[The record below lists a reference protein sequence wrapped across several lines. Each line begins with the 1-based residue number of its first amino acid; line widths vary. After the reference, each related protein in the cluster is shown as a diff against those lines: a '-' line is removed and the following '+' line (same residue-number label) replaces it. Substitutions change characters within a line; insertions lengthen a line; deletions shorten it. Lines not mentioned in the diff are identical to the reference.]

1 MIKKRNQQFMAVWV
15 LIVLVLASCSS
26 KDENMASKSSEGGSS
41 STSMKKESA
50 KEDKQPAAD
59 QGRKMIYTSE
69 IMISVQNVKKVR
81 SEVEQLTKQ
90 MGGYIVESESL
101 SEEEGQNGGYL
112 KIRIPKKDF
121 LVFTKKAGELSSG
134 SPHEII
140 NGRDVTEEYTD
151 LEARLKAKRIVRNR
165 LESFMKNADKTEDLL
180 AISKEL
186 SGVQEQ
192 IEKIQGRINYLENQ
206 SDFST
211 VTVHFDVKNIGTKNN
226 KELNTWG
233 NSKTLFKET
242 WNGLVHTISY
252 LIIALIG
259 LSPVIILF
267 VAIGGAWLYLKSK
280 KRSKKETK
288 P

>member
-41 STSMKKESA
+41 STIMKRESA
-50 KEDKQPAAD
+50 KEDNQPAAD

-69 IMISVQNVKKVR
+69 IIISVQNIKKAR

-90 MGGYIVESESL
+90 MGGYIAESEFL

-112 KIRIPKKDF
+112 KIRIPKEDF

-165 LESFMKNADKTEDLL
+165 LESFMKNAVKTEDLL

-211 VTVHFDVKNIGTKNN
+211 VTVHFDVKNIRTKNN

-233 NSKTLFKET
+233 KSKTLFKET

-267 VAIGGAWLYLKSK
+267 VAIGGAWLYLRRKQ
-280 KRSKKETK
+280 RSKKETK

>member
-15 LIVLVLASCSS
+15 MIVLVLASCSS
-26 KDENMASKSSEGGSS
+26 KDENMASKSSEGGGS
-41 STSMKKESA
+41 STSMKRESA

-165 LESFMKNADKTEDLL
+165 LESFMKNANKTEDLL

-211 VTVHFDVKNIGTKNN
+211 VTVHFEVKNIGMKNN
-226 KELNTWG
+226 EELNTWG
-233 NSKTLFKET
+233 KSKTLFKET

-267 VAIGGAWLYLKSK
+267 MAIGGAWLYLRRI

>member
-41 STSMKKESA
+41 STIMKRESA

-69 IMISVQNVKKVR
+69 IIISVQNIKKAR

-90 MGGYIVESESL
+90 MGGYIAESEFL

-112 KIRIPKKDF
+112 KIRIPKGDF

-165 LESFMKNADKTEDLL
+165 LESFMKNAEKTEDLL

-211 VTVHFDVKNIGTKNN
+211 VTVHFDVKNMGTKNN

-233 NSKTLFKET
+233 KSKTLFKET

-267 VAIGGAWLYLKSK
+267 VAIGGAWLYLRRKQ
-280 KRSKKETK
+280 RSKKETK

>member
-1 MIKKRNQQFMAVWV
+1 MMIKKRNQQFMAVWV

-41 STSMKKESA
+41 STSMKRESA

-69 IMISVQNVKKVR
+69 IIISVQNIKKAR
-81 SEVEQLTKQ
+81 SEVEQLTKK
-90 MGGYIVESESL
+90 MGGYIVESEFL

-112 KIRIPKKDF
+112 KIRIPKEDF

-165 LESFMKNADKTEDLL
+165 LESFMKNAVKTEDLL

-233 NSKTLFKET
+233 KSKTLFKET
-242 WNGLVHTISY
+242 WNRLVHTISY

-267 VAIGGAWLYLKSK
+267 VAIGGAWLYL
-280 KRSKKETK
+280 
-288 P
+288 